1 MVPAARARGARR
13 AGAMARRGGA
23 DAADARAAWRESPA
37 EGQGWG
43 GTTTRHSGG
52 REGVYS
58 RDTSRGNSREGGG
71 ESPAEGQGSGAIGG
85 GSAPLDAKKRRR
97 EWRDLRPLREFL
109 AGARGFDPPPP
120 PLVLSGHAASLTP
133 YQSDT
138 PRPSAGSTGSSV
150 PAARSRSVAPRLRP
164 STGRRTCPLSTGG
177 RTRRVRLVRG
187 EGRDVSS
194 QYGGRGSAGAG
205 EGGGGGESGRGAR
218 WGVGREGG
226 VDVLQLLLPPPRA
239 AQHLAPSLARSL
251 APSRTLSLALSLARS
266 LARSLSRSLARSL
279 SLSLALSLARSLARS
294 LTLSPSRSLSHT
306 CGGGAR
312 AAHSRARRG
321 GWAAAAGA
329 PGTTARARP

>member
-1 MVPAARARGARR
+1 VAVAGRGARLEVGR
-13 AGAMARRGGA
+13 ERSPPGEERRERRLGV
-23 DAADARAAWRESPA
+23 PA
-37 EGQGWG
+37 E
-43 GTTTRHSGG
+43 
-52 REGVYS
+52 
-58 RDTSRGNSREGGG
+58 
-71 ESPAEGQGSGAIGG
+71 
-85 GSAPLDAKKRRR
+85 
-97 EWRDLRPLREFL
+97 
-109 AGARGFDPPPP
+109 
-120 PLVLSGHAASLTP
+120 
-133 YQSDT
+133 
-138 PRPSAGSTGSSV
+138 
-150 PAARSRSVAPRLRP
+150 
-164 STGRRTCPLSTGG
+164 TCPLSTGG

-266 LARSLSRSLARSL
+266 LARSLS
-279 SLSLALSLARSLARS
+279 LSLALSLARSLARS
-294 LTLSPSRSLSHT
+294 LTLSSSRSLSHT

>member
-1 MVPAARARGARR
+1 MAVAGRGARLEVGR
-13 AGAMARRGGA
+13 ERSPPGEERRERRLGV
-23 DAADARAAWRESPA
+23 PA
-37 EGQGWG
+37 E
-43 GTTTRHSGG
+43 
-52 REGVYS
+52 
-58 RDTSRGNSREGGG
+58 
-71 ESPAEGQGSGAIGG
+71 
-85 GSAPLDAKKRRR
+85 
-97 EWRDLRPLREFL
+97 
-109 AGARGFDPPPP
+109 
-120 PLVLSGHAASLTP
+120 
-133 YQSDT
+133 
-138 PRPSAGSTGSSV
+138 
-150 PAARSRSVAPRLRP
+150 
-164 STGRRTCPLSTGG
+164 TCPLSTGG

-266 LARSLSRSLARSL
+266 LARSLSLSRSLAL
-279 SLSLALSLARSLARS
+279 SSLALSLARSLARS